1 MSDATTGGR
10 LRERPCV
17 LFDFDGT
24 LADTKP
30 GIIATATKV
39 LREWG
44 MTDEEIGDP
53 GRLIGPPFPRAY
65 TMIYGVSEADADE
78 LCRRYRAEYAKLG
91 REAYGLFDGIEP
103 LLRDLRRQG
112 RRLAVASSKREDF
125 VKRMLFEDGVAD
137 AFDAVIAQ
145 TDPARAD
152 KASLISDAL
161 AALGCSPGAAVMVG
175 DRSYDV
181 EGARANGVPCVG
193 VLFGTATRR
202 ELEDAGAAAIVTSV
216 AELRRVL
223 LG

>member
-1 MSDATTGGR
+1 M
-10 LRERPCV
+10 

-53 GRLIGPPFPRAY
+53 GRLIGPPFPHAY

-91 REAYGLFDGIEP
+91 REAYGLFDGIEL
-103 LLRDLRRQG
+103 LLRDLRQQG

-161 AALGCSPGAAVMVG
+161 AALGCSPAAAVMVG

-181 EGARANGVPCVG
+181 EGAHANGVPCVG

-202 ELEDAGAAAIVTSV
+202 ELEDVGAATIVTSV